1 MPVISSIREIRK
13 LTLIGMAVLGL
24 LMVAVAVCVPVHQT
38 LGLSRHVALAGGAY
52 GSLLLVLAI
61 GLLQVLLPARSE
73 PEAKPER
80 VAIDPTPAPVSVDFQ
95 ICVDQLVATVASMDA
110 ARSAH
115 LYASVGGDPAWLA
128 NLPPKVRLEEICVA
142 VVTYARTFGDV
153 SERLKAMLD
162 FLDGASDEAS

>member
-1 MPVISSIREIRK
+1 MPLIPFIQPIRRS
-13 LTLIGMAVLGL
+13 TLLGL
-24 LMVAVAVCVPVHQT
+24 AALGLVLMVAAVFTPAPRHLGLPWHVAVV
-38 LGLSRHVALAGGAY
+38 GGAY
-52 GSLLLVLAI
+52 GGSMLVLALT
-61 GLLQVLLPARSE
+61 LLVLLPARSE

-128 NLPPKVRLEEICVA
+128 HLPPKVRLEEICIA